1 MQMTVEKKGS
11 VSVVSLFEDI
21 DYYNSDELEEELNKE
36 LEDCNSIVL
45 LLRDV
50 RYIDSSGLGVLTSIL
65 RKSKESD
72 KNFIL
77 SELSSDVKNIFELTR
92 LLDFFTIFESK
103 KQALESLKQ

>member
-1 MQMTVEKKGS
+1 MTVEKKGS